1 MDAETRNR
9 YRLRLR
15 EAVRDPSAPRA
26 SLASVR
32 MTDFG
37 CGDLE
42 PVPASLARS
51 CPRSFRSA
59 SFARFGQDDGGE
71 NEPPPF
77 LVERRENYPEVS
89 RRAACGGICAD
100 VICAVM
106 ISKILI
112 APGGAPRT

>member
-1 MDAETRNR
+1 MR
-9 YRLRLR
+9 RLGTGTGFAAR
-15 EAVRDPSAPRA
+15 
-26 SLASVR
+26 SLA
-32 MTDFG
+32 
-37 CGDLE
+37 
-42 PVPASLARS
+42 
-51 CPRSFRSA
+51 RSFRSA
-59 SFARFGQDDGGE
+59 SVARFGKDAGGE

-89 RRAACGGICAD
+89 KRAARRGICAD